1 MLQTAFHKSID
12 LFFSFSWLRKAY
24 WKFWYPLLTRKTAGE
39 PLLFLNYAYI
49 ESPPAALK
57 LEPEDEKDRSCIGLY
72 DHVVSQAD
80 LREKEVLEISCGH
93 GGGASYVMRYFQP
106 RKLTGLDLNAAG
118 VEFCNQRHKIDGLKF
133 VQGDAENLAFADA
146 SLDAVINVEA
156 SHCYPN
162 FPKFLA
168 EVHRVLRPGG
178 YFLYADF
185 RFKEYMAA
193 WEKAIAESPL
203 KLLKTEDIS
212 PQVLR
217 GLDSLSDRSQKMVSS
232 LLPGFLHWLGKDFAG
247 TKGSRVYNS
256 LQTGDMVYRSYCFQ
270 KNIQS

>member
-39 PLLFLNYAYI
+39 PLLFLNYAYV
-49 ESPPAALK
+49 ESPPAALS
-57 LEPEDEKDRSCIGLY
+57 LEEADEKDRPCIGLY
-72 DHVVSQAD
+72 HHVATQAD
-80 LREKEVLEISCGH
+80 LAGKEVLEISCGH
-93 GGGASYVMRYFQP
+93 GGGASYVMRYLKP
-106 RKLTGLDLNAAG
+106 RKLTGLDLNTAG
-118 VEFCNQRHKIDGLKF
+118 VEFCKQRHKLEGLEF
-133 VQGDAENLAFADA
+133 VQGDAENLPFADA
-146 SLDAVINVEA
+146 SLDVVLNVEA

-168 EVHRVLRPGG
+168 EVHRVLKPGG

-193 WEKAIAESPL
+193 WEKAIAASPL
-203 KLLKTEDIS
+203 NVVRTENIS

-217 GLDSLSDRSQKMVSS
+217 GLDSLSDRSQKMVSK

-247 TKGSRVYNS
+247 TKGSRVYTS
-256 LQTGDMVYRSYCFQ
+256 LQSGDMVYRSYCFQ
-270 KNIQS
+270 KK